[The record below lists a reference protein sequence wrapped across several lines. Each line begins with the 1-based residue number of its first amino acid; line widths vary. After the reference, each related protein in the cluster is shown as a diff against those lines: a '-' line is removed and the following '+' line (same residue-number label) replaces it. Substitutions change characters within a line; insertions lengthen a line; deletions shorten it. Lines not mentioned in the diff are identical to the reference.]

1 MFLITFASF
10 TRSEMFVVVN
20 VIIGFSNESECIW
33 LWILFYRI
41 GHMTLSLHRTSIS
54 VWVVEWLPLPLPFPL
69 TRARLREGERR
80 RHADEQWSSSV
91 ENQSNFSYLSFF
103 FIITNFLDL
112 CPRTCL
118 LQIDCTIYQ
127 VAGFVFIFGYVVVF
141 LCARRFSPPSRN
153 SFCYSY
159 KEMVTNFFFTAT
171 NGKNTDLFSFTPIHP
186 STISWLIELSLLCVW
201 KAK

>member
-1 MFLITFASF
+1 MDTWHFHF
-10 TRSEMFVVVN
+10 TAQAFRFGLLNGCRCRYPFHSRAQDCERERAEGTQMSNGHPRSKISRIFH
-20 VIIGFSNESECIW
+20 I
-33 LWILFYRI
+33 YR
-41 GHMTLSLHRTSIS
+41 
-54 VWVVEWLPLPLPFPL
+54 
-69 TRARLREGERR
+69 
-80 RHADEQWSSSV
+80 
-91 ENQSNFSYLSFF
+91 FF

-141 LCARRFSPPSRN
+141 LCARRFFPPSRN

-159 KEMVTNFFFTAT
+159 KEMVTNLFFTAT